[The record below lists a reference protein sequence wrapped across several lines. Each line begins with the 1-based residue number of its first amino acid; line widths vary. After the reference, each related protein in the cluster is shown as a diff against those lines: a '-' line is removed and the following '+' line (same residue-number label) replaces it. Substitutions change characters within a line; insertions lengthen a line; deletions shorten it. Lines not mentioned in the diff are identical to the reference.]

1 MANKRDAP
9 KASPSRISSVRFRP
23 EDVRLIEQLQ
33 KDTGIESVTDLLRL
47 ALRTLGRERGLK

>member
-1 MANKRDAP
+1 MANKRAGP
-9 KASPSRISSVRFRP
+9 KAPPSRISSVRFRP